1 MKTWSDYK
9 EYVGKV
15 DPEAYKDVKEAEQL
29 ASIITAMVD
38 QRNDMGLSQ
47 RDLAEMCGLPQ
58 SSIAR
63 IESCKTVP
71 NLKTLLNV
79 FSHLGLSFS
88 VTKQS
93 F

>member
-1 MKTWSDYK
+1 MKTWNDYK

-88 VTKQS
+88 VTKRS